1 MKVVLRQEVENLGR
15 RGDVVNVARGFA
27 RNYLLP
33 KGLALEATP
42 GNLKTIAMKRVAWEA
57 HERRELE
64 GAQAMAAKIAATP
77 IRVVKKAGETD
88 TLYGSV
94 TGAEIAEQLHE
105 KGIEIDRRKLQ
116 LDEPIKSLGKFQVPL
131 RLHREV
137 TAYIELEVAGEE
149 TEGE

>member
-42 GNLKTIAMKRVAWEA
+42 GNLKTIEMKRVAWEA

-64 GAQAMAAKIAATP
+64 AIQALAAKIASTP
-77 IRVVKKAGETD
+77 IRIAKKAGETD

-94 TGAEIAEQLHE
+94 TAAEIAEQLHE
-105 KGIEIDRRKLQ
+105 QGIDIDRRKLQ
-116 LDEPIKSLGKFQVPL
+116 LNEPIKTLGRFQVPL

-137 TAYIELEVAGEE
+137 TAEIDLEVVGEE
-149 TEGE
+149 AEGE